1 VGTVVEED
9 GGVASQCRTVVTLSK
24 MRSNGLKN
32 RSGWG
37 EEREKLYGQHSPF
50 VIATRRSLAK
60 ASIDPGFTSL
70 LGSEDLKVMS
80 TDQ

>member
-1 VGTVVEED
+1 VGTVAEED
-9 GGVASQCRTVVTLSK
+9 GGVASRRRTVVTLSK

-32 RSGWG
+32 RPGWG
-37 EEREKLYGQHSPF
+37 EEREKLCVQHSPF
-50 VIATRRSLAK
+50 VIATARSLAK

-70 LGSEDLKVMS
+70 LGSEDLKVRS